1 LNFSSGLQPYG
12 VPDPSDGRRAAW
24 YSLAFLLRKVAAT
37 KLDIEPLELVA
48 GIFAG
53 LAGNDPAP
61 YAFIADT
68 LENGAGFSTHLGRP
82 EVLITLLDDLD
93 TYLAR
98 LAEPDH
104 AGLCTASCY
113 RCLRDYGNM
122 SYHAL
127 LDWRL
132 ARDLLEVLR
141 YGQLTIDLHAQQRAV
156 DNWAHGY
163 GARRLDGVP
172 AGVRFTH
179 PQLGEFALIGRHP
192 LEASE
197 STFIG
202 DRLAETLA
210 SAEMAAPDVVG
221 TVFVDSFTLDRDPGR
236 VFQLCDATVA
246 QP

>member
-1 LNFSSGLQPYG
+1 
-12 VPDPSDGRRAAW
+12 
-24 YSLAFLLRKVAAT
+24 
-37 KLDIEPLELVA
+37 
-48 GIFAG
+48 
-53 LAGNDPAP
+53 
-61 YAFIADT
+61 
-68 LENGAGFSTHLGRP
+68 
-82 EVLITLLDDLD
+82 
-93 TYLAR
+93 
-98 LAEPDH
+98 
-104 AGLCTASCY
+104 
-113 RCLRDYGNM
+113 M

-141 YGQLTIDLHAQQRAV
+141 HGRLTIDLNGQQRAV

-163 GARRLDGVP
+163 DARRLDGVP

-179 PQLGEFALIGRHP
+179 PLLGDFALIGRHP

-202 DRLAETLA
+202 DRLAEKLA
-210 SAEMAAPDVVG
+210 AAEIAAPDVTA